1 MNLQTFNSP
10 EEPKK
15 KANKKPIIIGATV
28 AVVLVAAVAIGL
40 LIYQNNA
47 SSNDGEEVYIPQ
59 YDENGNIDTGI
70 DNDYYNSEGDL
81 RVPDE
86 VVTIPEP
93 EIDYEPAPVE
103 VIYNP
108 EADTNDDGH
117 ITKEEWQTWVDAHPE
132 DLDQDLVVT
141 EEEQAEFN
149 GEELPTPEPEQED
162 EVPIG
167 EIDMDELNKWSQ
179 EQASQGWGGSLE
191 DSNHGFDPIT
201 VE

>member
-86 VVTIPEP
+86 VVTLPEP

-117 ITKEEWQTWVDAHPE
+117 ITKEEWQNWVDTHPE
-132 DLDQDLVVT
+132 DLNQDLVVT

-149 GEELPTPEPEQED
+149 GEEIPTLEPEQED

-167 EIDMDELNKWSQ
+167 EIDMDELNDWFQ
-179 EQASQGWGGSLE
+179 DQVGQGNVGSH
-191 DSNHGFDPIT
+191 DDAQHDFDPIT

>member
-10 EEPKK
+10 EEHKK
-15 KANKKPIIIGATV
+15 EANKKPIIIGIVIAI
-28 AVVLVAAVAIGL
+28 VLVAAGAIGL
-40 LIYQNNA
+40 IVHQNDA
-47 SSNDGEEVYIPQ
+47 SSDSEEVYIPQ

-70 DNDYYNSEGDL
+70 DNDYYNSDGDL

-86 VVTIPEP
+86 VVTLPEP

-117 ITKEEWQTWVDAHPE
+117 ITKEEWQNWVDTHPE
-132 DLDQDLVVT
+132 DLNQDLVVT

-149 GEELPTPEPEQED
+149 GEEIPTPEPEQED

-167 EIDMDELNKWSQ
+167 EIDMGELNDWMNQ
-179 EQASQGWGGSLE
+179 QGDGGSH
-191 DSNHGFDPIT
+191 DDFQHGFDPIT

>member
-86 VVTIPEP
+86 VVALPEP

-108 EADTNDDGH
+108 EVDTNDDGH

-132 DLDQDLVVT
+132 DLD
-141 EEEQAEFN
+141 
-149 GEELPTPEPEQED
+149 
-162 EVPIG
+162 
-167 EIDMDELNKWSQ
+167 
-179 EQASQGWGGSLE
+179 
-191 DSNHGFDPIT
+191 
-201 VE
+201 

>member
-149 GEELPTPEPEQED
+149 GEELSIPEPEQED

>member
-10 EEPKK
+10 EEHKK
-15 KANKKPIIIGATV
+15 EANKKPIIIGIVIAI
-28 AVVLVAAVAIGL
+28 VLVAAGAIGL
-40 LIYQNNA
+40 IVHQNDA
-47 SSNDGEEVYIPQ
+47 SSDSEEVYIPQ

-70 DNDYYNSEGDL
+70 DNDYYNSDGDL
-81 RVPDE
+81 RVHDE
-86 VVTIPEP
+86 VVTLPEP

-117 ITKEEWQTWVDAHPE
+117 ITKEEWQTWVDTHPE
-132 DLDQDLVVT
+132 DLNQDLVVT

-149 GEELPTPEPEQED
+149 GEEIPTPEPEQED

-167 EIDMDELNKWSQ
+167 EIDMGELNDWMNQ
-179 EQASQGWGGSLE
+179 QGDGGSH
-191 DSNHGFDPIT
+191 DDFQHGFDPIT

>member
-86 VVTIPEP
+86 VVTLPEP

-117 ITKEEWQTWVDAHPE
+117 ITKEEWQNWVDTHPE
-132 DLDQDLVVT
+132 DLNQDLVVT

-149 GEELPTPEPEQED
+149 GEEIPTLEPEQED

-167 EIDMDELNKWSQ
+167 EIDMDELNKWFNDESQ
-179 EQASQGWGGSLE
+179 SGTGGPGENFDHS
-191 DSNHGFDPIT
+191 FDPIT

>member
-15 KANKKPIIIGATV
+15 EANKKPIIIGATV
-28 AVVLVAAVAIGL
+28 AVVLVAVVAIGL
-40 LIYQNNA
+40 IVYQNNT

>member
-86 VVTIPEP
+86 VVTLPEP

-117 ITKEEWQTWVDAHPE
+117 ITKEEWQNWVDTHPE
-132 DLDQDLVVT
+132 DLNQDLVVT

-149 GEELPTPEPEQED
+149 GEEIPTPEPEQED

-167 EIDMDELNKWSQ
+167 EIDMDELNDWFQ
-179 EQASQGWGGSLE
+179 NQAEQGKVGSLE

>member
-28 AVVLVAAVAIGL
+28 AVVLVAAAAIGL

-86 VVTIPEP
+86 VVTLPEL

-117 ITKEEWQTWVDAHPE
+117 ITKEEWQNWVDTHPE
-132 DLDQDLVVT
+132 DLNQDLVVT

-149 GEELPTPEPEQED
+149 GEEIPTLEPEQED

-167 EIDMDELNKWSQ
+167 EIDMDELNDWFQ
-179 EQASQGWGGSLE
+179 DQVGQGNVGSH
-191 DSNHGFDPIT
+191 DDAQHDFDPIT